1 MWWPD
6 ATLCVEHFAWS
17 VPVIT
22 ATRRS
27 IVANR
32 SPHRHST
39 CVFSLLVDW
48 VIKNWGFKNGH
59 VDGGGF
65 GSNMKFGVSL
75 KIFLTASNVDVSRS
89 ETQSIGMVASWGPSK
104 IAR

>member
-1 MWWPD
+1 MAGRD
-6 ATLCVEHFAWS
+6 ALRRVFCVVSASNHCDPVKYCRKPISPSSSDASFFAVSGMGDKKPGVQDGHF
-17 VPVIT
+17 
-22 ATRRS
+22 
-27 IVANR
+27 
-32 SPHRHST
+32 
-39 CVFSLLVDW
+39 
-48 VIKNWGFKNGH
+48 
-59 VDGGGF
+59 DGEGF